1 MPRGGKQPGAG
12 RPKEKR
18 TIQAEKLREFLI
30 AEVIREKGPII
41 EALIAKAKTGDIPA
55 IKEVLERTIGK
66 VKETMDVNTFG
77 DETLN
82 ATLLKAINKIYGK
95 SSDV

>member
-30 AEVIREKGPII
+30 AEVLREKGPII
-41 EALIAKAKTGDIPA
+41 EALIAKAKTGDVPA
-55 IKEVLERTIGK
+55 IKELLERSIGK
-66 VKETMDVNTFG
+66 VKETVDVNNMVSEPLH
-77 DETLN
+77 ETLIR
-82 ATLLKAINKIYGK
+82 AIDKIYGK
-95 SSDV
+95 QSN